1 MAYTTINKSADYF
14 NTKLYTGDGSS
25 SKSITGV
32 GFQPDLVWVK
42 SRVATH
48 NHFLWDV
55 VRGVQKRIS
64 SNGNGAEG
72 TDTNGLASFDSDG
85 FTLGNK
91 GSINSNTD
99 NYASWNWKAGS
110 SNTSVSASGSGNGA
124 YNACTYR
131 ANTTA
136 GFSIVQYTGRNGDI
150 NNGDSSRVT
159 HGLGVKPDFIIIK
172 RTDSSENWAV
182 IRGNSNDNHLVLNDT
197 GAASGS
203 FYTGNQNADATS
215 TYFVVGNSGRV
226 NQEGGTFIAYVFAE
240 KTGYSKF
247 GTYTGNGNADGTF
260 VYTGFKPAWV
270 LMKKSDGVE
279 DWAMFDSTRDTHN
292 VQYKLLYA
300 NGTNAEY
307 TGVTARNDFLSNG
320 FKIRTT
326 DNKENASGGT
336 YIYMAFGQ
344 SLVGSNNVPC
354 TAR

>member
-1 MAYTTINKSADYF
+1 M
-14 NTKLYTGDGSS
+14 
-25 SKSITGV
+25 
-32 GFQPDLVWVK
+32 
-42 SRVATH
+42 
-48 NHFLWDV
+48 
-55 VRGVQKRIS
+55 
-64 SNGNGAEG
+64 
-72 TDTNGLASFDSDG
+72 
-85 FTLGNK
+85 
-91 GSINSNTD
+91 
-99 NYASWNWKAGS
+99 
-110 SNTSVSASGSGNGA
+110 
-124 YNACTYR
+124 
-131 ANTTA
+131 
-136 GFSIVQYTGRNGDI
+136 
-150 NNGDSSRVT
+150 
-159 HGLGVKPDFIIIK
+159 
-172 RTDSSENWAV
+172 
-182 IRGNSNDNHLVLNDT
+182 LNDT